1 MDRDYRIVD
10 AETRFDVYI
19 DGKFY
24 CSRDTFE
31 AAVREAERYYRMKEW
46 VESSENRE
54 GGN

>member
-31 AAVREAERYYRMKEW
+31 QAVHEAERYYRMKEW
-46 VESSENRE
+46 VGKSEESQNR
-54 GGN
+54 